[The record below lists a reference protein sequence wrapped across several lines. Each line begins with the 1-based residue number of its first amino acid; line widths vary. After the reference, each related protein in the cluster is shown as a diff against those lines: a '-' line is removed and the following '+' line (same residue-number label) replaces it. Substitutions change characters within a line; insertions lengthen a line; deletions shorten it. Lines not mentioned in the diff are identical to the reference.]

1 MRLHLRDG
9 TSYLLRAAISVLEDE
24 WSDHGFARVHRSFL
38 VSLRDI
44 REFRTEEQGQLPCS
58 GTELPVS
65 RRNLRD
71 VRDRLVRHAR
81 PGAK

>member
-1 MRLHLRDG
+1 
-9 TSYLLRAAISVLEDE
+9 
-24 WSDHGFARVHRSFL
+24 VHRSFL

-44 REFRTEEQGQLPCS
+44 QEFRTEGARTTVTVC
-58 GTELPVS
+58 GHELPVS

-81 PGAK
+81 PGAR